1 MRRIVNATNLWRTFK
16 LSLLLARKRPRPKPS
31 RPNLC
36 GSCVGRGAKCLWIGV
51 LLVKSCWAWVEA
63 LDLGIR
69 GELMP
74 YITIESQ
81 TRRNIYYD
89 DTGGSGPVI
98 VFSHGFLM
106 DRTMFAPQIQVLK
119 SRYRCISWDQRGHG
133 MTATDRLYPFDFYD
147 SAQDL
152 ADLLQALKIKNAVL
166 VGMSQGGFLTLRYA
180 LTNLGVG
187 VVRAL
192 ILIDTEADVM
202 PPDAIKAND
211 GLLQLWTSKG
221 YSQQLADAITGQ
233 IIGPTQ
239 PGFGSTLLGW
249 QTKWGQTTFP
259 NLIQSFNALTTRDDV
274 TLALGAI
281 KWPAL
286 VLHGTADATVPI
298 AKGQAMAQG
307 LANAKF
313 VPIQGAGHASC
324 LTFPNLVNP
333 QITSF
338 LDHLSVPGASA
349 KAATAQ
355 GDKPRKSFWRR

>member
-1 MRRIVNATNLWRTFK
+1 
-16 LSLLLARKRPRPKPS
+16 
-31 RPNLC
+31 
-36 GSCVGRGAKCLWIGV
+36 
-51 LLVKSCWAWVEA
+51 
-63 LDLGIR
+63 
-69 GELMP
+69 MP
-74 YITIESQ
+74 YITLESQ

-106 DRTMFAPQIQVLK
+106 DRTMFAPQIQAL
-119 SRYRCISWDQRGHG
+119 SPRYRCISWDQRGHG

-152 ADLLQALKIKNAVL
+152 ANLLQALKIKNAIL

-187 VVRAL
+187 VVRGL

-202 PPDAIKAND
+202 PPKDISNND
-211 GLLQLWTSKG
+211 GLLQMWTSKG
-221 YSQQLADAITGQ
+221 YNSTLADMIAGL
-233 IIGPTQ
+233 IIGPHSQ
-239 PGFGSTLLGW
+239 GFGSTLQAW

-259 NLIQSFNALTTRDDV
+259 NLVQSFNALTTRDNV

-286 VLHGTADATVPI
+286 VLHGTEDATIPM
-298 AKGQAMAQG
+298 AKGQAMAAALPKG
-307 LANAKF
+307 KF

-333 QITSF
+333 QITYW
-338 LDHLSVPGASA
+338 LDHLSEFGDAPSA
-349 KAATAQ
+349 AAPAPKA
-355 GDKPRKSFWRR
+355 RKSFWRR